1 MQPKQRK
8 HPNRLKRNKLSKI
21 SRNFMKVT
29 AQLNN
34 IRVAPRKSRLV
45 ARLVTGMDVS
55 EAIGQLDVN
64 VKKSSSFMAK
74 LILSAVANGE
84 NNFGLDRNNLYVSE
98 VLVGEGPVLK
108 RWMPKAFGRAGQILK
123 RTSKI
128 KLTLEE
134 RVEGKGRK
142 TQEEMEVAKK
152 KRLAEK
158 KKQLKEV
165 TEEKEG
171 STESKSGKPEKI
183 EEKKDLGSNKK
194 ESKNK
199 WGEKIFRR
207 KSM

>member
-1 MQPKQRK
+1 
-8 HPNRLKRNKLSKI
+8 
-21 SRNFMKVT
+21 MKVT

-34 IRVAPRKSRLV
+34 IRIAPRKSRLV
-45 ARLVTGMDVS
+45 ARLVKGMDVS
-55 EAIGQLDVN
+55 EALGQLDVN
-64 VKKSSSFMAK
+64 VKKTSSFMAK

-84 NNFGLDRNNLYVSE
+84 NNFGLDKNNLYVYE
-98 VLVGEGPVLK
+98 VLVGEGPVMK
-108 RWMPKAFGRAGQILK
+108 RWMPKAFGRAGRILK

-142 TQEEMEVAKK
+142 TKEEMDKEKK
-152 KRLAEK
+152 KRLEEK
-158 KKQLKEV
+158 KKQMKEMS
-165 TEEKEG
+165 EEKE
-171 STESKSGKPEKI
+171 TKSEPKAGKTEKI
-183 EEKKDLGSNKK
+183 EAVKNVENSKK

>member
-1 MQPKQRK
+1 
-8 HPNRLKRNKLSKI
+8 
-21 SRNFMKVT
+21 MKVT

-34 IRVAPRKSRLV
+34 IRIAPRKSRLV
-45 ARLVTGMDVS
+45 ARLVKGMNVS
-55 EAIGQLDVN
+55 EALGQLDVN
-64 VKKSSSFMAK
+64 VKKTSSFMVK

-84 NNFGLDRNNLYVSE
+84 NNFGLDKNNLYVYE
-98 VLVGEGPVLK
+98 VLVGEGPVMK
-108 RWMPKAFGRAGQILK
+108 RWMPKAFGRAGRILK

-142 TQEEMEVAKK
+142 TKEEMDKEKK
-152 KRLAEK
+152 KRLEDK
-158 KKQLKEV
+158 KKQLKEMS
-165 TEEKEG
+165 EEKE
-171 STESKSGKPEKI
+171 TKNEPKTGKTEKI
-183 EEKKDLGSNKK
+183 ESSKKVENSQK